1 MLDEIRTRNGN
12 LEIVCSRVEN
22 EKKKRIITL
31 SLRRFTMKKNRD

>member
-22 EKKKRIITL
+22 EKKRIITL
-31 SLRRFTMKKNRD
+31 SKEIYYEKNRD